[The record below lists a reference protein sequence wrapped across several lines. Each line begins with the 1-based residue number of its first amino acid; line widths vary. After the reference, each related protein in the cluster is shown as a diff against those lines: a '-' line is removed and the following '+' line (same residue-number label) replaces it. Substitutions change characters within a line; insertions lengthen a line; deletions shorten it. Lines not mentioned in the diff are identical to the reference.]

1 MDSVDHKVL
10 KTARQWHT
18 DGRHVT
24 LATITRSWGAAS
36 PSTGS
41 MLAVRDDGQT
51 MGSMSEGRVK
61 HELIRHAH
69 KTPPRSKVKVVECA
83 GAVEAVLE
91 PVSKVDWIDEI
102 LEAIERREMRV
113 RWLDLPSGVS
123 HVEEGRDGDQVTFN
137 GQVMQT
143 VHGPAGDSACP

>member
-69 KTPPRSKVKVVECA
+69 KTPPRSKVKVVPA
-83 GAVEAVLE
+83 
-91 PVSKVDWIDEI
+91 
-102 LEAIERREMRV
+102 
-113 RWLDLPSGVS
+113 RWK
-123 HVEEGRDGDQVTFN
+123 RCWNQ
-137 GQVMQT
+137 
-143 VHGPAGDSACP
+143 CPRSTGSTKFWRP